1 MAKTTPIQLS
11 DHFTY
16 RRLIRFTVPSI
27 AMMIFTSIYGV
38 VDGVFVSN
46 YVGGTPFA
54 ALNLIMPF
62 IMIFS
67 AIGFMFGT
75 GGSALVAFTLGTG
88 RTARA
93 NEIFSL
99 IIALVAG
106 IGLLLSALGWITAAP
121 VARLLGATETML
133 PYCVLYARINML
145 GLVPFMLQNTFQSF
159 LITAEKP
166 KIGLWVTVAAG
177 VVNMVLD
184 WLLMGVLHMGL
195 GSAAAATVI
204 GQFVGGGIPLVY
216 FLLPNHSLLRLGR
229 THFHAGWVVK
239 AATNGSSEF
248 MTNISMSVVNMLY
261 NFQLMRYAGENG
273 VSAYGIIMYTNFI
286 FVGVFLGYSFGVAP
300 VAGYHCGAGNRKELS
315 SVFRKSITM
324 IGIAAVCMTLLSELL
339 APYLSMIFA
348 RYDPALMEMTT
359 HAIRIYCL
367 SFLLMGFNMFGSSFF
382 TALNNG
388 LVSALISFLRTLV
401 FEVLSVLLLPELM
414 GLSGVWGAIV
424 SAELLSILV
433 TGFCLW
439 HFRQRYGYWSW
450 GENQRA

>member
-1 MAKTTPIQLS
+1 MRQTTSIQLS

-16 RRLIRFTVPSI
+16 GRLIRFTIPSI

-62 IMIFS
+62 IMVFS
-67 AIGFMFGT
+67 AVGFMFGT

-88 RTARA
+88 RKERA

-99 IIALVAG
+99 LIYLVAG
-106 IGLLLSALGWITAAP
+106 IGLVLSVIGWMTAVPMAK
-121 VARLLGATETML
+121 LLGATETML
-133 PYCVLYARINML
+133 PYCVLYARINMI
-145 GLVPFMLQNTFQSF
+145 GLVPFMLQNSFQSF
-159 LITAEKP
+159 LITAERP
-166 KIGLWVTVAAG
+166 KIGLWVTIAAG
-177 VVNMVLD
+177 VTNMLLD

-216 FLLPNHSLLRLGR
+216 FLLPNRSLLRLGKTR
-229 THFHAGWVVK
+229 FYASSVVK

-248 MTNISMSVVNMLY
+248 MSNLSMSLVNMLY
-261 NFQLMRYAGENG
+261 NWQLMRYAGENG

-300 VAGYHCGAGNRKELS
+300 IAGYHCGSGNRKELS
-315 SVFRKSITM
+315 NVFGKSMTM
-324 IGIAAVCMTLLSELL
+324 IGGAAVVMTLLSEWL

-348 RYDPALMEMTT
+348 RSDPALMELTT
-359 HAIRIYCL
+359 GAIRIYSL
-367 SFLLMGFNMFGSSFF
+367 SFLLMGFNMFGSAFF

-388 LVSALISFLRTLV
+388 VVSAVISFLRALV
-401 FEVLSVLLLPELM
+401 FEVLSVLLLPSWF
-414 GLSGVWGAIV
+414 GLNGIWSSIV

-439 HFRQRYGYWSW
+439 HFRRKYGYMEFSDT
-450 GENQRA
+450 